1 MIVKESRLEQMTMI
15 SKGKVRD
22 IYDLDDK
29 LLIVTTDR
37 MSAFDRILH
46 EPIPYK
52 GMVLNNLS
60 LFWFDL
66 MKDIIPNHVAETD
79 IESYPPEAKSS
90 KEILLGR
97 SMVVHKAEPLK
108 VECIVRGYITGSGWK
123 SYREKGEICGLPLP
137 EGLQESQKLEEPLF
151 TPTTKAD
158 EGHDEN
164 ITFDEMKEM
173 IGDSLAEELKEKS
186 LAIYMRARE
195 YAAQRGII
203 IADTKMEFGLYKGQV
218 IIIDELLTPDSSRFW
233 PARLYEV
240 GRSQESFD
248 KQYLRDWLT
257 GTGWDKDSDPPRLP
271 EDVIMKTRD
280 KYLEAYRLLTGKD
293 LLKDLGI
300 G

>member
-1 MIVKESRLEQMTMI
+1 MIVKESRLEKLKMI

-22 IYDLDDK
+22 IYDLDKK

-79 IESYPPEAKSS
+79 IEVFPEEARSQ
-90 KEILLGR
+90 KEVLYGR
-97 SMVVHKAEPLK
+97 SVIVHKAEPLK
-108 VECIVRGYITGSGWK
+108 VECIVRGYITGSGWN
-123 SYREKGEICGLPLP
+123 SYRQKGEICGLRLP
-137 EGLQESQKLEEPLF
+137 PGLKESEMLEEPLF

-164 ITFDEMKEM
+164 ITFDEMKEL
-173 IGDSLAEELKEKS
+173 IGEPLAEELKEKS
-186 LAIYMRARE
+186 LAIYLRARD

-203 IADTKMEFGLYKGQV
+203 IADTKMEFGIYKGSV

-233 PARLYEV
+233 PARFYEA

-257 GTGWDKDSDPPRLP
+257 GTGWDKDSDPPHLP
-271 EDVIMKTRD
+271 EEVVRKTQD

-293 LLKDLGI
+293 LLQELRI

>member
-1 MIVKESRLEQMTMI
+1 MMIVKESRLENMNMI
-15 SKGKVRD
+15 SMGKVRD
-22 IYDLDDK
+22 IYDLDEK

-60 LFWFDL
+60 LFWFDF

-79 IESYPPEAKSS
+79 IEAYPDEARSH
-90 KEILLGR
+90 KESLYGR

-137 EGLQESQKLEEPLF
+137 TGLQESQKLDEPLF

-164 ITFDEMKEM
+164 ITFDEMKQM
-173 IGDSLAEELKEKS
+173 IGNSLAEELKEKS
-186 LAIYMRARE
+186 LAIYLRARE

-203 IADTKMEFGLYKGQV
+203 IADTKMEFGLYKGKV

-233 PARLYEV
+233 P
-240 GRSQESFD
+240 
-248 KQYLRDWLT
+248 
-257 GTGWDKDSDPPRLP
+257 
-271 EDVIMKTRD
+271 
-280 KYLEAYRLLTGKD
+280 
-293 LLKDLGI
+293 
-300 G
+300 

>member
-22 IYDLDDK
+22 IYDLDDQ

-79 IESYPPEAKSS
+79 LEAYPPQARSQKDT
-90 KEILLGR
+90 LFGR
-97 SMVVHKAEPLK
+97 SMVVHRASPLK

-123 SYREKGEICGLPLP
+123 SYREKGEICGLRLP
-137 EGLQESQKLEEPLF
+137 PGLQESQKLEEPLF

-164 ITFDEMKEM
+164 ITFEEMKQM
-173 IGDSLAEELKEKS
+173 VGDSLAEELKEKS
-186 LAIYMRARE
+186 LAIYLRARE

-203 IADTKMEFGLYKGQV
+203 IADTKMEFGIYKGKL

-271 EDVIMKTRD
+271 EEVIVKTRD

-300 G
+300 E

>member
-22 IYDLDDK
+22 IYDLDDQ

-79 IESYPPEAKSS
+79 IEAYPPQARSQKDT
-90 KEILLGR
+90 LFGR
-97 SMVVHKAEPLK
+97 SMVVHRARPLK

-123 SYREKGEICGLPLP
+123 SYREKGEICGLRLP
-137 EGLQESQKLEEPLF
+137 PGLQESQKLEEPLF

-164 ITFDEMKEM
+164 ITFEEMKQM
-173 IGDSLAEELKEKS
+173 VGDSLAEELKEKS
-186 LAIYMRARE
+186 LAIYLRARE

-203 IADTKMEFGLYKGQV
+203 IADTKMEFGIYKGKL

-271 EDVIMKTRD
+271 EEVIMKTRD

-293 LLKDLGI
+293 LLQDLGI
-300 G
+300 E